1 MYKRQVQCTVVLDLT
16 DIRAVS
22 YTHLDVYKRQPYY
35 RTYTADTSAYST
47 GGLPNLVAISNDG
60 NADAYP
66 IIQLSGPL
74 MGRSWEL
81 VNETTG

>member
-1 MYKRQVQCTVVLDLT
+1 MC
-16 DIRAVS
+16 IRDSVNTAPYYRTYVN
-22 YTHLDVYKRQPYY
+22 TAPYY

-66 IIQLSGPL
+66 IIPVSYTHLDVYKRQASACHGGFPCPWC
-74 MGRSWEL
+74 GY
-81 VNETTG
+81 VY